1 MADNGIFCT
10 QAEMLM
16 KAGASVSSVVTAAVD
31 TTFVYSNSFISQAES
46 TINCDARYNFSDHY
60 ATLNVDVK
68 EILKQTASD
77 LAAMYCIQYD
87 MSGFSSRYEAETML
101 DLLRDSA
108 LRGLGLLRD
117 QKVVT
122 FINGAT

>member
-16 KAGASVSSVVTAAVD
+16 KAGARVSSVVTAAVD

-46 TINCDARYNFSDHY
+46 TINCDARYNFSDNY

-87 MSGFSSRYEAETML
+87 MSGLVQDTQQS
-101 DLLRDSA
+101 
-108 LRGLGLLRD
+108 
-117 QKVVT
+117 
-122 FINGAT
+122 

>member
-1 MADNGIFCT
+1 MADTGIFCT
-10 QAEMLM
+10 QAEMLQ
-16 KAGASVSSVVTAAVD
+16 KAGSGVNTTLNATTD

-46 TINCDARYNFSDHY
+46 TINCDARYNFSDNY

-122 FINGAT
+122 FINGA